1 MSRVQT
7 SKARLESLGE
17 GRFRVSGILDASTVA
32 GVLAESV
39 RKFAGI
45 GSITVD
51 LSHVTESDSAGLA
64 LLLEWLRQTRNAGA
78 KVYFHDVPQQIMALA
93 RISEVDDLL
102 LENGS
107 GVLPSVS
114 VAGADAENVQA

>member
-7 SKARLESLGE
+7 SKAKLESLGE
-17 GRFRVSGILDASTVA
+17 GRFRVSGILDAGTVA
-32 GVLAESV
+32 AVLDESA

-45 GSITVD
+45 SRVTVD

-64 LLLEWLRQTRNAGA
+64 LLLEWLRLTKRAGG
-78 KVYFHDVPQQIMALA
+78 KIYLHDVPQQIMALA

-107 GVLPSVS
+107 GVVPATPA
-114 VAGADAENVQA
+114 AGAAASA

>member
-1 MSRVQT
+1 MSRIQT
-7 SKARLESLGE
+7 SKAKLESLGE
-17 GRFRVSGILDASTVA
+17 GRFRVSGILDASTVS
-32 GVLAESV
+32 GVLDESA

-45 GSITVD
+45 SSITVD

-64 LLLEWLRQTRNAGA
+64 LLLEWLRVTRRAGA
-78 KVYFHDVPQQIMALA
+78 KIFLHEVPQQIMALA

-107 GVLPSVS
+107 GVVPAP
-114 VAGADAENVQA
+114 VAGAGA